1 MLTAVRCQL
10 VATERFPRRN
20 STESCGFN
28 PCPAYE
34 THSVRLLGDARSS
47 SGRWH
52 PRLAGLAVDVSQAD
66 PGGRDVHRAE
76 DDGQVKP
83 ARADRAGIEDGEITI
98 ASDEGDV

>member
-1 MLTAVRCQL
+1 MCTRIEGASARLIVHAERATASPQRL
-10 VATERFPRRN
+10 IRRRRPARR
-20 STESCGFN
+20 TRA
-28 PCPAYE
+28 CPG
-34 THSVRLLGDARSS
+34 T

-52 PRLAGLAVDVSQAD
+52 PRLAGLAVDVSQSD
-66 PGGRDVHRAE
+66 SGGRDVHRAE